1 MELISTVG
9 DSDRSHSERRKWRTE
24 IASVIID
31 FGFSGDVMGLRVV
44 PQQAVVAKE
53 ENGDSV
59 QKVENSRQRAQ
70 VLRRRGLRLQEGG
83 TTAPVFRRRQ
93 EWWLVPRKPGKTS
106 RNLGHGFGDCVER
119 ERREQNGGGVFG
131 GTKFGFNSTQLDN
144 FF

>member
-59 QKVENSRQRAQ
+59 QKVENFQTAGTGSEKTWTPVAGGWYHGPGVSPATGVVVSSTETGEDFSKFRA
-70 VLRRRGLRLQEGG
+70 RIWGLCGERKEG
-83 TTAPVFRRRQ
+83 A
-93 EWWLVPRKPGKTS
+93 EWGWGVW
-106 RNLGHGFGDCVER
+106 GDQIWV
-119 ERREQNGGGVFG
+119 
-131 GTKFGFNSTQLDN
+131 
-144 FF
+144 